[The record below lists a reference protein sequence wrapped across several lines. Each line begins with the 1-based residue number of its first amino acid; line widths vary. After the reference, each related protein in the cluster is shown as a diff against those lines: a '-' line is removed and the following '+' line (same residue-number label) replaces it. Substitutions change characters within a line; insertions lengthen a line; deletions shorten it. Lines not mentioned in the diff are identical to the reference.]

1 MSLMIS
7 DNDSLGIKKIRGF
20 FMLSKSMDAN
30 TSSTTLKLMSIH
42 DIKLIRIHPAKPT
55 NGNTP
60 TTPPDGR
67 IPVNANVP
75 DSDRMKPQ
83 VAR

>member
-1 MSLMIS
+1 
-7 DNDSLGIKKIRGF
+7 
-20 FMLSKSMDAN
+20 
-30 TSSTTLKLMSIH
+30 MSIH
-42 DIKLIRIHPAKPT
+42 DIQLIRIHTAKPT

-60 TTPPDGR
+60 ATPTDGR

-83 VAR
+83 VTR